1 MITSW
6 YKFLTSGATGQTA
19 YEVPHEAGKAHLR
32 AAGENTTKVVR
43 KNVISLHG
51 QDFIRVGIHPLATL
65 PFLPNTMTLLPLPTL
80 QLHFVN
86 ANPPPPPLLPYFLL
100 GLLRYYF
107 LVSLFLLVLCSG

>member
-86 ANPPPPPLLPYFLL
+86 ANPPPPLLPYFLL